1 MKIMYL
7 HKVWIFEIY
16 ISLFVPADLS
26 AAERKLSKQ
35 FLIGRTRTN
44 PDLGFNWARL
54 LQFLQ

>member
-7 HKVWIFEIY
+7 VWIFEIY
-16 ISLFVPADLS
+16 ISLYVPADLS

-35 FLIGRTRTN
+35 SLIGRTRTN